1 MSIAQPSVTIILIL
15 LIVVT
20 GSLSYAVW
28 EKTRKNRLLS
38 NLSYTDPV
46 TGYPNYEKFK
56 LDTRDFICPVDG
68 AYALIYSDV
77 HNFKYINDLYG
88 HPMGDWILRET
99 NEIITT
105 HLLPGEYACR
115 MNADH
120 FVQLKKYKD
129 WDDLETQMNHINC
142 HLAEILS
149 RGNVLYRLIFR
160 SGVYL
165 LPAGGLS
172 LDPALDSAIYA
183 KKNITSNVYSSRLLY
198 DEKMRAD
205 SQKERELEQDLTH
218 SIRDREFE
226 VWYQNKV
233 DIDTEQIVGAEALV
247 RWRHPRKG
255 LLSPGLFVPFC
266 EKSGFVVQLDYFVFE
281 EVCSQLRELADAGI
295 PTVPISSNFS
305 RVHFDGWD
313 VTERCAAITEKYH
326 IPHDWLEIE
335 ITEEGTIGDIHSI
348 SEKLG
353 SLHDAGFS
361 LAIDDFGSGVS
372 PVQLLYDLPVD
383 VLKMDRSTL
392 DPHTNSQ
399 VHWEVVDSI
408 VHIALANDIH
418 IVFEGVE
425 TDEQLQM
432 VRDFGGRCVQG
443 YYYSKPAPFSSF
455 KAQLEAQ
462 AKEKH

>member
-1 MSIAQPSVTIILIL
+1 LSIAQPSVTIILIL

-295 PTVPISSNFS
+295 PTVPCLLQLLPGPLRRLGCDRRAAPPSRKSTISPTTGWKS
-305 RVHFDGWD
+305 RSRRRAPSGTSTPSVKSW
-313 VTERCAAITEKYH
+313 AASTT
-326 IPHDWLEIE
+326 PASPWPS
-335 ITEEGTIGDIHSI
+335 TISAAASHR
-348 SEKLG
+348 L
-353 SLHDAGFS
+353 
-361 LAIDDFGSGVS
+361 
-372 PVQLLYDLPVD
+372 QLLYDLPVD

-392 DPHTNSQ
+392 DPPHQ
-399 VHWEVVDSI
+399 QPGP
-408 VHIALANDIH
+408 L
-418 IVFEGVE
+418 
-425 TDEQLQM
+425 
-432 VRDFGGRCVQG
+432 GGGGQHRPHRPGQR
-443 YYYSKPAPFSSF
+443 YPHR
-455 KAQLEAQ
+455 L
-462 AKEKH
+462 